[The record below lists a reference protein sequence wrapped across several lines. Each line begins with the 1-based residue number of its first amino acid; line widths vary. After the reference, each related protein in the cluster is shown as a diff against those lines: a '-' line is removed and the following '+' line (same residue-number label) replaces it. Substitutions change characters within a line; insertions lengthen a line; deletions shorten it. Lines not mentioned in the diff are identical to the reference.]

1 MEFIG
6 TLITYLMMAC
16 CVAGGISYIVNDQSE
31 LGRAFQDGLHAM
43 ANMFIPICGLMASVP
58 FLKVFISKVFGPVF
72 ALFGGDP
79 VVAAAIIMP
88 PDCGSFALATE
99 IGQSADLFPVI
110 IAIGFMCAS
119 TIAFNVPIGLSM
131 LDKGDHKY
139 LALGTMSGFLSV
151 PFGVFITSVIVM
163 FTHPAIRSTFS
174 SVGEPDHVVMLT
186 LGMLL
191 RNMIPLVVI
200 CVLLALGLKFFPNG
214 MVKGF
219 MVFGKLMTGAL
230 TLVVVACILQH
241 FTGLFTDILGIGWGF
256 DPILADEEN
265 TFRAVELLGTI
276 AMMLTGAFPMVTLIR
291 RYLGKPLEKLGR
303 LAGLEASGSV
313 GLVACL
319 PNGLAMFPFVKEM
332 RPRDKVVCMAFLA
345 CGGYSLGTSW
355 PSTSI
360 SAQSAG
366 SRVCGADLRR
376 HHRHPV
382 CKAPGGS
389 AGAGAGAGDGSVRH
403 AGRAFSAAPR
413 IPSWADRNRHSS
425 GCQRSQNSMQFRYC
439 KVSMNQLE
447 ACPGLCGRAVP
458 RMKMRK
464 GSRPPGGEIKIKD
477 ILTDVLFRWE
487 RQNSNL

>member
-6 TLITYLMMAC
+6 TLITYLMMAF
-16 CVAGGISYIVNDQSE
+16 CVVGGISYIVNDQSE

-163 FTHPAIRSTFS
+163 FTHPAIRSPFS

-230 TLVVVACILQH
+230 TLVA
-241 FTGLFTDILGIGWGF
+241 
-256 DPILADEEN
+256 
-265 TFRAVELLGTI
+265 
-276 AMMLTGAFPMVTLIR
+276 LIR

-345 CGGYSLGTSW
+345 CGGYSLGDFLAFNVNFQ
-355 PSTSI
+355 PNLLVPVFVGQI
-360 SAQSAG
+360 
-366 SRVCGADLRR
+366 CGGIIGILFAKL
-376 HHRHPV
+376 
-382 CKAPGGS
+382 
-389 AGAGAGAGDGSVRH
+389 
-403 AGRAFSAAPR
+403 
-413 IPSWADRNRHSS
+413 
-425 GCQRSQNSMQFRYC
+425 
-439 KVSMNQLE
+439 L
-447 ACPGLCGRAVP
+447 AVP
-458 RMKMRK
+458 QVRA
-464 GSRPPGGEIKIKD
+464 
-477 ILTDVLFRWE
+477 LE
-487 RQNSNL
+487 RETAV

>member
-1 MEFIG
+1 MELIG
-6 TLITYLMMAC
+6 QIITYIIMAC
-16 CVAGGISYIVNDQSE
+16 CVVGGVSYIINDQSE
-31 LGRAFQDGLHAM
+31 LGQSFNEGLHAM

-58 FLKVFISKVFGPVF
+58 FLKVFIANVFGPVF

-131 LDKGDHKY
+131 LEKKDHKY

-163 FTHPAIRSTFS
+163 FTQPAIRTAFT
-174 SVGEPDHVVMLT
+174 SVGAPDHVVMLT
-186 LGMLL
+186 LGMIL

-200 CVLLALGLKFFPNG
+200 CALLALGLKFFPNG

-241 FTGLFTDILGIGWGF
+241 YTGIFTNVFGAWGF
-256 DPILADEEN
+256 DPIMADEEN
-265 TFRAVELLGTI
+265 IFRAVELLGTI

-291 RYLGKPLEKLGR
+291 KYLSRPLEKLGR
-303 LAGLEASGSV
+303 LAGLEAVGSV

-319 PNGLAMFPFVKEM
+319 PNGLALFPFVKEM
-332 RPRDKVVCMAFLA
+332 RPRDKVVVLAFLT
-345 CGGYSLGTSW
+345 CGGYCLGDFLAFNVNFQ
-355 PSTSI
+355 PNLLI
-360 SAQSAG
+360 PVFIGQI
-366 SRVCGADLRR
+366 CGGIIGILFAKL
-376 HHRHPV
+376 
-382 CKAPGGS
+382 
-389 AGAGAGAGDGSVRH
+389 
-403 AGRAFSAAPR
+403 
-413 IPSWADRNRHSS
+413 
-425 GCQRSQNSMQFRYC
+425 
-439 KVSMNQLE
+439 L
-447 ACPGLCGRAVP
+447 AVP
-458 RMKMRK
+458 QAEKLAAAELAPK
-464 GSRPPGGEIKIKD
+464 
-477 ILTDVLFRWE
+477 
-487 RQNSNL
+487 

>member
-1 MEFIG
+1 MELIG
-6 TLITYLMMAC
+6 TIITYVIMAC
-16 CVAGGISYIVNDQSE
+16 CVIGGVSYVINDQSE
-31 LGRAFQDGLHAM
+31 LGIAFNDGLHAM

-58 FLKVFISKVFGPVF
+58 FLKVFISNVFGPVF
-72 ALFGGDP
+72 GIFGGDP

-99 IGQSADLFPVI
+99 IGQTPDLFPMI

-131 LDKGDHKY
+131 LEKADHKY

-163 FTHPAIRSTFS
+163 FTHPAIRTTFT
-174 SVGEPDHVVMLT
+174 SVGEPDHVALLT
-186 LGMLL
+186 MGMIL

-219 MVFGKLMTGAL
+219 MVFGKLMTGSL

-241 FTGLFTDILGIGWGF
+241 YTGIFTTVFGVWGF

-291 RYLGKPLEKLGR
+291 RYLSKPLESLGR
-303 LAGLEASGSV
+303 LAGLEAAGSV

-332 RPRDKVVCMAFLA
+332 RPRDKVVALAFLA
-345 CGGYSLGTSW
+345 CGGYCLGDFIAFNVNFQ
-355 PSTSI
+355 PNLLIPVFVGQI
-360 SAQSAG
+360 S
-366 SRVCGADLRR
+366 
-376 HHRHPV
+376 
-382 CKAPGGS
+382 GGIIGILF
-389 AGAGAGAGDGSVRH
+389 A
-403 AGRAFSAAPR
+403 
-413 IPSWADRNRHSS
+413 
-425 GCQRSQNSMQFRYC
+425 
-439 KVSMNQLE
+439 KL
-447 ACPGLCGRAVP
+447 LAVP
-458 RMKMRK
+458 Q
-464 GSRPPGGEIKIKD
+464 
-477 ILTDVLFRWE
+477 VE
-487 RQNSNL
+487 RIETAQGVVVH

>member
-16 CVAGGISYIVNDQSE
+16 CVVGGISYIVNDQSE

-214 MVKGF
+214 MVK
-219 MVFGKLMTGAL
+219 AS
-230 TLVVVACILQH
+230 
-241 FTGLFTDILGIGWGF
+241 W
-256 DPILADEEN
+256 
-265 TFRAVELLGTI
+265 
-276 AMMLTGAFPMVTLIR
+276 
-291 RYLGKPLEKLGR
+291 
-303 LAGLEASGSV
+303 GLES
-313 GLVACL
+313 
-319 PNGLAMFPFVKEM
+319 
-332 RPRDKVVCMAFLA
+332 
-345 CGGYSLGTSW
+345 
-355 PSTSI
+355 
-360 SAQSAG
+360 
-366 SRVCGADLRR
+366 
-376 HHRHPV
+376 
-382 CKAPGGS
+382 
-389 AGAGAGAGDGSVRH
+389 
-403 AGRAFSAAPR
+403 
-413 IPSWADRNRHSS
+413 
-425 GCQRSQNSMQFRYC
+425 
-439 KVSMNQLE
+439 
-447 ACPGLCGRAVP
+447 
-458 RMKMRK
+458 
-464 GSRPPGGEIKIKD
+464 
-477 ILTDVLFRWE
+477 
-487 RQNSNL
+487 

>member
-1 MEFIG
+1 MELVG
-6 TLITYLMMAC
+6 TIITYIMMAC
-16 CVAGGISYIVNDQSE
+16 CVVGGISYIINDQSE
-31 LGRAFQDGLHAM
+31 LGQSFNDGLHAM

-58 FLKVFISKVFGPVF
+58 FLKEFISNVFGPVF
-72 ALFGGDP
+72 GIFGGDP

-99 IGQSADLFPVI
+99 IGQSVDLFPVI

-131 LDKGDHKY
+131 LEKKDHKY

-163 FTHPAIRSTFS
+163 FTHPAIRSTFT

-186 LGMLL
+186 LGMIL

-241 FTGLFTDILGIGWGF
+241 YTGLFTDILGIGWGF

-265 TFRAVELLGTI
+265 TFRAIELLGTI

-291 RYLGKPLEKLGR
+291 KYLSQAPGEAGPPGRPGGQRQRGPGGLPAQRPGHVPLRAGDAPPGQGGVHGLPGLRRLLPGR
-303 LAGLEASGSV
+303 FPGLQRE
-313 GLVACL
+313 
-319 PNGLAMFPFVKEM
+319 FP
-332 RPRDKVVCMAFLA
+332 
-345 CGGYSLGTSW
+345 
-355 PSTSI
+355 
-360 SAQSAG
+360 AQSADPG
-366 SRVCGADLRR
+366 VCGSDLRR
-376 HHRHPV
+376 HHRHPL
-382 CKAPGGS
+382 CQAAGGASGPPDGGS
-389 AGAGAGAGDGSVRH
+389 GARRQGIRSQIWIPVCSAWASISEPPPP
-403 AGRAFSAAPR
+403 AWWSAA
-413 IPSWADRNRHSS
+413 
-425 GCQRSQNSMQFRYC
+425 
-439 KVSMNQLE
+439 
-447 ACPGLCGRAVP
+447 
-458 RMKMRK
+458 
-464 GSRPPGGEIKIKD
+464 
-477 ILTDVLFRWE
+477 
-487 RQNSNL
+487 

>member
-16 CVAGGISYIVNDQSE
+16 CVVGGISYIVNDQSE

-58 FLKVFISKVFGPVF
+58 FLKVLISKVFGPVF

-110 IAIGFMCAS
+110 IAIGFMCGS

-219 MVFGKLMTGAL
+219 MVFGK
-230 TLVVVACILQH
+230 
-241 FTGLFTDILGIGWGF
+241 
-256 DPILADEEN
+256 
-265 TFRAVELLGTI
+265 R
-276 AMMLTGAFPMVTLIR
+276 
-291 RYLGKPLEKLGR
+291 
-303 LAGLEASGSV
+303 
-313 GLVACL
+313 
-319 PNGLAMFPFVKEM
+319 
-332 RPRDKVVCMAFLA
+332 
-345 CGGYSLGTSW
+345 
-355 PSTSI
+355 
-360 SAQSAG
+360 
-366 SRVCGADLRR
+366 
-376 HHRHPV
+376 
-382 CKAPGGS
+382 
-389 AGAGAGAGDGSVRH
+389 
-403 AGRAFSAAPR
+403 
-413 IPSWADRNRHSS
+413 
-425 GCQRSQNSMQFRYC
+425 
-439 KVSMNQLE
+439 
-447 ACPGLCGRAVP
+447 
-458 RMKMRK
+458 
-464 GSRPPGGEIKIKD
+464 
-477 ILTDVLFRWE
+477 
-487 RQNSNL
+487 